1 MSEEIVW
8 QSTITRDMVEDWT
21 DDEIAILI
29 ADLDDAVQMTCED
42 NGVE

>member
-8 QSTITRDMVEDWT
+8 QSTITRDMVKDWI